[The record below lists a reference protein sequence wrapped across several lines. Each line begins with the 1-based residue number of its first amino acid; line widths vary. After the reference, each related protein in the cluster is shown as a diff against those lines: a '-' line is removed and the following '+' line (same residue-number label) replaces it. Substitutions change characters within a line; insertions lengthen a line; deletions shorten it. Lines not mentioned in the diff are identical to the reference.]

1 MMTEETQTKMY
12 NILDKF
18 IMYLYENFDTKQ
30 VKPNKVRINRKL
42 RILIRDDGVVFDV
55 NTNNAIGMWNN
66 ILQQVDTNN
75 FVLPPIEYI
84 KFDFDYIQNKFMNY
98 GNNEYFSKE
107 DRDYYFMLVDEEF
120 TERFY
125 NTDYEDNLL
134 DILEYWRGADDDN
147 FYDGDENI
155 QDETDSEDEDE
166 RNDDAWTDN
175 MIYKFQDNMLQFL
188 NYLVDADGARENYVK
203 TNTQIFINE
212 ILDSLNSPVIL
223 K

>member
-75 FVLPPIEYI
+75 FVLPPIE
-84 KFDFDYIQNKFMNY
+84 
-98 GNNEYFSKE
+98 
-107 DRDYYFMLVDEEF
+107 
-120 TERFY
+120 
-125 NTDYEDNLL
+125 
-134 DILEYWRGADDDN
+134 
-147 FYDGDENI
+147 
-155 QDETDSEDEDE
+155 
-166 RNDDAWTDN
+166 
-175 MIYKFQDNMLQFL
+175 
-188 NYLVDADGARENYVK
+188 
-203 TNTQIFINE
+203 
-212 ILDSLNSPVIL
+212 
-223 K
+223 